1 MLAIIA
7 GTLVYNPSAGNA
19 KYASIIIDSK
29 SGQVRHSVNADTRN
43 FPASLTKLMTL
54 YLLFEAVKH
63 KKLKMNSKMVVS
75 HRAANQPASRLGLK
89 PGQSIRVRDAI
100 AALIIKSANDVATVV
115 AEAIAGNER
124 RFALLMTNK
133 ARKLG
138 MSRTIFR
145 NASGLSN
152 RGQMSTAKDMAL
164 LTQTLINRFPQYYHL
179 FSKKKFTF
187 QGRTYRTHNKVLK
200 NFPGAEGMKTGYIR
214 ASGYNLIT
222 TAKQDGHR
230 LVGVIFG
237 GNTARSRDRHMK
249 TLLNRAYAKLRA
261 ERMRIRANKN
271 RYSNKKQKINPKVID
286 GTKAKKSVWGI
297 QIGAFYTRKP
307 AVTVAKDL
315 FRKHPKLLGDGQIA
329 IMPLQKTKSRTLYRA
344 RILGISMRSAYRACR
359 ILKKRRQPCMPLR
372 LPGNIEIAS
381 R

>member
-179 FSKKKFTF
+179 FSKKKFTSRN
-187 QGRTYRTHNKVLK
+187 G
-200 NFPGAEGMKTGYIR
+200 KT
-214 ASGYNLIT
+214 
-222 TAKQDGHR
+222 
-230 LVGVIFG
+230 
-237 GNTARSRDRHMK
+237 
-249 TLLNRAYAKLRA
+249 
-261 ERMRIRANKN
+261 
-271 RYSNKKQKINPKVID
+271 
-286 GTKAKKSVWGI
+286 
-297 QIGAFYTRKP
+297 
-307 AVTVAKDL
+307 
-315 FRKHPKLLGDGQIA
+315 
-329 IMPLQKTKSRTLYRA
+329 
-344 RILGISMRSAYRACR
+344 
-359 ILKKRRQPCMPLR
+359 
-372 LPGNIEIAS
+372 
-381 R
+381 